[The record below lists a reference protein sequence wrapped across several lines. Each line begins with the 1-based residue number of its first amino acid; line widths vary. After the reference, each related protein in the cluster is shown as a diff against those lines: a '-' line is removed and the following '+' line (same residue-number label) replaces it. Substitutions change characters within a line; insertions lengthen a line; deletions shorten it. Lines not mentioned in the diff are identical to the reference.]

1 MKVLVTGGAGYIGV
15 VLCERLLEAG
25 HEVRVLDRLYWGS
38 KPIEHIVDRMELI
51 HADVRDF
58 DERTLDGVD
67 GVVHLAGLSND
78 PTAEY
83 NPTANWEMN
92 AVATETLAAACKRR
106 GVGRLTFGS
115 SASIYDGLGDGLFDE
130 TTKVS
135 PRGAYSRSKFE
146 AEQHLMRAADGRFAP
161 IILRQGT
168 VYGYSPR
175 MRLDLVVNT
184 FIKDALLRERLYLHG
199 GGWMWRPLVDVTDVA
214 EAHIRCL
221 EAPASTVGGQIFN
234 VVHENHQIR
243 QLAMLVAGSLSLH
256 HRHVRLENAP
266 VPSINRNYR
275 CANRKLQDAI
285 GFTPRVTVLESIERI
300 LSFLPIDDPIGLAH
314 PRYYNIAWMTLI
326 DEVIG
331 THGAFA
337 DVWSSQRRDLG
348 ADSTTVRSQ
357 IP

>member
-25 HEVRVLDRLYWGS
+25 HQVRVLDRLYWGR
-38 KPIEHIVDRMELI
+38 KPIEHIVDRIELV

-58 DERTLDGVD
+58 DDHALDGVD

-83 NPTANWEMN
+83 NPSANWEMN
-92 AVATETLAAACKRR
+92 AVATETLAAACKRC

-161 IILRQGT
+161 VILRQGT

-214 EAHIRCL
+214 ESHLRCL
-221 EAPASTVGGQIFN
+221 EAPANAVGGQIFN

-266 VPSINRNYR
+266 VPSINSNYR
-275 CANRKLQDAI
+275 CENRKLQDAI

-300 LSFLPIDDPIGLAH
+300 LSFLPIDDTIELAH
-314 PRYYNIAWMTLI
+314 PRYYNIAWMTMI
-326 DEVIG
+326 DEVTG

-337 DVWSSQRRDLG
+337 DVWSARRRDGEDVVGRAKLG
-348 ADSTTVRSQ
+348 L
-357 IP
+357 